1 MNINAAQP
9 NKKGARPYSPR
20 HITSSQSVNN
30 SPTSCVLNPADIEL
44 HEACTPLK
52 ATYLIFFSMFNVHHS
67 RPEGNALDSSAFRF
81 PLSEEEKEFSQLPRS
96 QLETQTKV
104 LNRMMP
110 KDLMLDQS
118 PKEKN
123 TDSDKSRRLSS
134 ADEDEEG
141 PESKDSRNLTETFV
155 AVIAQGILSVP
166 SKRMTLSAIYN
177 FIAKT
182 FPHFDKE
189 KGPGWRNSVRHNLSS
204 NDCFVKASRAEN
216 GKGHYWMIHPKD
228 LPEFSKGNYRRPRKP
243 RRPRCSH
250 ALGCATDR
258 GILGLPLS
266 ASLFPY
272 HHKSSASL
280 DLPKPHPPSEPFSHP
295 FGVAA
300 PNRSPLLP
308 TSRYDFYSPREADTA
323 RYPLN
328 QFHSFSTPPSPYGL
342 FWQDNPALRN
352 YSSHFQSSTFHPY
365 LYMSPVSQSENAIGL
380 NYA

>member
-1 MNINAAQP
+1 MF
-9 NKKGARPYSPR
+9 
-20 HITSSQSVNN
+20 SVH
-30 SPTSCVLNPADIEL
+30 P
-44 HEACTPLK
+44 
-52 ATYLIFFSMFNVHHS
+52 S
-67 RPEGNALDSSAFRF
+67 RPETNGLDTSAFRF
-81 PLSEEEKEFSQLPRS
+81 PFSEEEKDFSQLPRS
-96 QLETQTKV
+96 QLEAQTKV
-104 LNRMMP
+104 LNRTMP
-110 KDLMLDQS
+110 KDLKLDQS
-118 PKEKN
+118 LKEKSADN
-123 TDSDKSRRLSS
+123 EKSRRLSS
-134 ADEDEEG
+134 TDEDEGEG
-141 PESKDSRNLTETFV
+141 SESKDSRNLTETFV

-166 SKRMTLSAIYN
+166 SKRMTLSSIYN

-228 LPEFSKGNYRRPRKP
+228 LPEFAKGNYRRPRKP

-272 HHKSSASL
+272 HHKPSASL
-280 DLPKPHPPSEPFSHP
+280 DLPKPHPPNEPFSHP
-295 FGVAA
+295 FGVA
-300 PNRSPLLP
+300 PNRSPLLS
-308 TSRYDFYSPREADTA
+308 TSRYDFYPRETDTA

-328 QFHSFSTPPSPYGL
+328 QFHGFSTPPPPYGL
-342 FWQDNPALRN
+342 FWQDNPAFRN

-365 LYMSPVSQSENAIGL
+365 LYMSPVSQSETAIGL